1 MLDVPTFGRFLLE
14 TAPKVSS
21 NFSTYKSRS
30 PLDKVLLNASLT
42 KFKGSFLFRTSTD
55 IPDCLFSSRDSSFYL
70 YLSSSF

>member
-14 TAPKVSS
+14 TAPNVSS

-30 PLDKVLLNASLT
+30 PFERVLLKASLT
-42 KFKGSFLFRTSTD
+42 KFKGSFLLRTRTD
-55 IPDCLFSSRDSSFYL
+55 IPDCLFSSSDSNFYL